1 MLQLILYQKRPFLR
15 QISIIYANFGFMPQ
29 LRFIFGRYEMKQ
41 LTIKFLI
48 LICVLFATIAVGAQ
62 TNLLLN
68 GKADSETEHWN
79 VKYHTTVEEFNGDKV
94 FVLRNDGNL
103 QQWFQLKEEAIGKY
117 ALFIGRVIGRVTS
130 KRADADDKT
139 PPNTPYLFVAT
150 LVPKIVISEGQ
161 ILSDDAKGENDW
173 HTIYA
178 IHQLPKENFSGF
190 LKCSLH
196 QRNSRKG
203 ENVPNEGSS
212 VRFDNLGLYLFET
225 EKDALEFARTYK

>member
-1 MLQLILYQKRPFLR
+1 
-15 QISIIYANFGFMPQ
+15 
-29 LRFIFGRYEMKQ
+29 MKQ
-41 LTIKFLI
+41 STIKFLI
-48 LICVLFATIAVGAQ
+48 LICVLFATTIVDAQ

-68 GKADSETEHWN
+68 GQADYKTEHWN
-79 VKYHTTVEEFNGDKV
+79 VKYNTTVEEFNGDKV

-103 QQWFQLKEEAIGKY
+103 QQWFQLDDEAIGKY

-130 KRADADDKT
+130 KRADVDDKT

-161 ILSDDAKGENDW
+161 ILPADAKGENDW

-178 IHQLPKENFSGF
+178 IHQLPKEDFTGF

-203 ENVPNEGSS
+203 ENAPNEGSA
-212 VRFDNLGLYLFET
+212 VRFDNLGLYLFDT
-225 EKDALEFARTYK
+225 EEDALKFAKAYK